1 MDAPLCRTCG
11 KRHRLGECPELRG
24 LREAVRAIERGE
36 PKVELKVSAP
46 VKVRREPKV
55 VIRPAAGPP
64 EGWVCPVCERNRR
77 LGRERWRRWKE
88 KGDG

>member
-24 LREAVRAIERGE
+24 LREAVRAIET
-36 PKVELKVSAP
+36 KAP
-46 VKVRREPKV
+46 VKRPLRV
-55 VIRPAAGPP
+55 VKEVARPVSAAGPP

-77 LGRERWRRWKE
+77 LGRERWRRWKD
-88 KGDG
+88 KGNGGSPGE